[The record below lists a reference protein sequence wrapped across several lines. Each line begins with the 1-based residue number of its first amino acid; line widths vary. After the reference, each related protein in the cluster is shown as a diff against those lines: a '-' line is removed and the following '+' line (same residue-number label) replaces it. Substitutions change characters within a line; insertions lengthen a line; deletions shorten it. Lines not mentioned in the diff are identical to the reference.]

1 MATLTAREQLTL
13 KKIIQHLANTCGP
26 ELASVILYGS
36 KARGDFNDGSDIDIL
51 VLVRDRNRIDRYQIY
66 DYLLDDDV
74 DYDLNFSLNIYGVDE
89 FQRLASLKAPF
100 AINVTRDGETL
111 WTS

>member
-1 MATLTAREQLTL
+1 MATLTARERLAL
-13 KKIIQHLANTCGP
+13 KKILQHLASACGP

>member
-1 MATLTAREQLTL
+1 MATLTPRERLALSKIL
-13 KKIIQHLANTCGP
+13 KHLNNVCGS

-36 KARGDFNDGSDIDIL
+36 KARGDLSDDSDIDIL

-74 DYDLNFSLNIYGVDE
+74 DYDLNFSFNIYGVDE

-100 AINVTRDGETL
+100 AMNVARDGETL

>member
-1 MATLTAREQLTL
+1 MAALTSKEKLALSKILQHL
-13 KKIIQHLANTCGP
+13 KIIYGS

-51 VLVRDRNRIDRYQIY
+51 VLVRDRDKIDRSQIY

-74 DYDLNFSLNIYGVDE
+74 DYDLNFSFNIYGLDE
-89 FQRLASLKAPF
+89 FQRLASLKTPF
-100 AINVTRDGETL
+100 AMNVIKDGETL